1 VSNGWRGA
9 ARLAEVV
16 GTAYAIK
23 RAYFFLGRKT
33 FMASII
39 DRRVTAQI
47 EGDFV
52 VFLIGMRINKPWKP
66 HKWLLNVRTMPKM
79 LKELEAAPAAHG
91 FLGYTNLGLFSLVQ
105 YWRSFD
111 HLEAYARA
119 REKEHWP
126 AWFKFNRLMKDSR
139 GDVGIWHE
147 TYLVRAGEYESIYSG
162 MPLMGLAKAAQLA
175 DISGDAEAAR
185 GRLGAVADEAQPAA
199 GEKRLNAPA

>member
-1 VSNGWRGA
+1 MRLGVK
-9 ARLAEVV
+9 RLARCSAACE
-16 GTAYAIK
+16 GCG
-23 RAYFFLGRKT
+23 RYFFLGRKT

-39 DRRVTAQI
+39 DRRVTARIQ
-47 EGDFV
+47 GDFV

-126 AWFKFNRLMKDSR
+126 AWLEFNRLMKDSR

-147 TYLVRAGEYESIYSG
+147 TYLIRAGEYESIYSG

-185 GRLGAVADEAQPAA
+185 GRLGAVADEAQRAP
-199 GEKRLNAPA
+199 GEKRLNSPA